1 MSHDKRLWA
10 KIDLGYFSNPKVADV
25 LDESTDAVCMHIAS
39 ILHSGQHLTDGHVS
53 PRAMQRAIGGSND
66 DTQLLI
72 EHGLWHAP
80 GHDCADCPEPEE
92 NRVYVHD
99 FLAHN
104 RSSDKVERDSAN
116 AKKAARARWEK
127 KKNSKPQATPPDAN
141 RMQSA
146 SEPHADRM
154 QTALQDAMQTDM
166 PNAMQSRVEE
176 SREENTNN
184 PPDFPAEESRADVTA
199 ILDRLDEHCRQHGYK
214 IPARGKTNTN
224 AARLLLDRDKYTV
237 AQVMWM
243 IDWVTKDDFWH
254 SNIMS
259 MANLRKHFDRLK
271 AQATRQQVNKAPQD
285 SNMAPGSE
293 RALSTLQLGQRLQ
306 EQADQNE
313 TQQRMIS

>member
-10 KIDLGYFSNPKVADV
+10 KIDLGYFSNPKIADV

-53 PRAMQRAIGGSND
+53 PRAMQRAIGGSKE

-72 EHGLWHAP
+72 DQGLWHAP

-127 KKNSKPQATPPDAN
+127 KKNAKPKATPPDAN

-154 QTALQDAMQTDM
+154 QTALQDAMPTDM
-166 PNAMQSRVEE
+166 PNAMQSRVERVD
-176 SREENTNN
+176 REDSNTS
-184 PPDFPAEESRADVTA
+184 PDFPAEESRADVTT
-199 ILDRLDEHCRQHGYK
+199 ILDRLDDHCREHSYK
-214 IPARGKTNTN
+214 IPTRGKTNTN
-224 AARLLLDRDKYTV
+224 AARLLLDRDGYTV
-237 AQVMWM
+237 SQVLWI
-243 IDWVTKDDFWH
+243 IDWLTKDDFWH

-259 MANLRKHFDRLK
+259 MANLRKHFDRMK
-271 AQATRQQVNKAPQD
+271 AQATRQHVNKAPQD
-285 SNMAPGSE
+285 SIMAPGSE
-293 RALSTLQLGQRLQ
+293 RALSTLQLGQQLQ
-306 EQADQNE
+306 QQAEQNE